1 MGRAEK
7 YADVIKSYE
16 KELAKLDEL
25 QKEENDKLSITRE
38 IKYEELQNELD
49 KKTKKKQEE
58 NIKTVEIKEETK
70 DIKIIDEKTDK
81 LIALTDEEMNQEISQ
96 DEDDLFLTKS
106 MNPLNRK
113 KLRLRG
119 FVKVLIAL
127 LILVLVGLIVFFK
140 VIKPLYFNI
149 SNSDPRK
156 VFENG
161 FDLFVNKANEA
172 YNKYVTQD
180 LVNIN
185 ITTKI
190 DSNMYHFGNDV
201 DAKYTLNYGYDAKKK
216 RVFSNVAIN
225 KGETYNNLFVVDNKM
240 VYEKLSSYE
249 NNIKLEDVDKILG
262 ENQFYLEN
270 KNFFNNIFKYVSPSE
285 IKNYYESYTDILKD
299 NFRDEMFTKK
309 NDKLERVEYKLN
321 VVKNTK
327 IFKKEDLKR
336 IDDAIQ
342 NKTKT
347 DSSFKRAYDLVGGII
362 DTSKE
367 KVIVN
372 IYTKLNNDVVGF
384 DVEED
389 GFTTTFIYILTSD
402 VTNYDAHFN
411 INKKVLSV
419 SRRNNKITGTYGA
432 NAIEF
437 TINIKEWSENK
448 VAFSYDINKDLKKYT
463 GDVDVVIDEAAK
475 KYSFDIKAKENTSYI
490 NAVGVLDFNINKEL
504 FNIDL
509 SKMIDP
515 TVTQL
520 DTMHQEFK
528 TSFSTDDLYQKYDSW
543 YGIVTKPNI
552 LTVK

>member
-16 KELAKLDEL
+16 KELAKLDTL
-25 QKEENDKLSITRE
+25 QTEEADKLSITRE
-38 IKYEELQNELD
+38 IKYEEIQKELD
-49 KKTKKKQEE
+49 KKAKKKKEE
-58 NIKTVEIKEETK
+58 KVETPEVKEETEN
-70 DIKIIDEKTDK
+70 IKIIDEKTDR
-81 LIALTDEEMNQEISQ
+81 LIALTDDEIDQEISK

-106 MNPLNRK
+106 MNPLNK
-113 KLRLRG
+113 KKVRLRG

-127 LILVLVGLIVFFK
+127 LILGLVGLVVFFK

-161 FDLFVNKANEA
+161 FDVFVNKTNEL

-185 ITTKI
+185 VTTKI
-190 DSNMYHFGNDV
+190 DSNLHHFGNDADV
-201 DAKYTLNYGYDAKKK
+201 KYTLNYGYEAKKK

-262 ENQFYLEN
+262 ENQFYLDN
-270 KNFFNNIFKYVSPSE
+270 KKLFNNIFKYVLPSE

-299 NFRDEMFTKK
+299 NFKDEMFTKK

-321 VVKNTK
+321 VVKNTMTL
-327 IFKKEDLKR
+327 KKEDLKR

-342 NKTKT
+342 NKIKT
-347 DSSFKRAYDLVGGII
+347 DSSFKKAYDLVGGII

-367 KVIVN
+367 KVIIN
-372 IYTKLNNDVVGF
+372 IYTKLNNEVVGF
-384 DVEED
+384 DIEED
-389 GFTTTFIYILTSD
+389 GFTTTFIYILTND

-448 VAFSYDINKDLKKYT
+448 VAFSYDVKKDLKKYT
-463 GDVDVVIDEAAK
+463 GDVDVSIDEAAK
-475 KYSFDIKAKENTSYI
+475 KYNFEIKAKENTSYI
-490 NAVGVLDFNINKEL
+490 NAVGVLDFNVNKEL

-509 SKMIDP
+509 TKMIDP

-520 DTMHQEFK
+520 NTMHEEFK
-528 TSFSTDDLYQKYDSW
+528 NSFPSDDLYQKYDSW

-552 LTVK
+552 LTIK

>member
-49 KKTKKKQEE
+49 KKTKKKKEE
-58 NIKTVEIKEETK
+58 NVKTVEVKEETK

-81 LIALTDEEMNQEISQ
+81 LIALTDEEMDQEISQ

-216 RVFSNVAIN
+216 RVFSNIAIN

-299 NFRDEMFTKK
+299 NFRDELFTKK

-321 VVKNTK
+321 VVKNTMTL
-327 IFKKEDLKR
+327 KKEDLKR

-367 KVIVN
+367 KVIIN

-463 GDVDVVIDEAAK
+463 GDVDVVIDEATK

-528 TSFSTDDLYQKYDSW
+528 ASFSTDDLYQKYDSW

>member
-321 VVKNTK
+321 VVKNTMTL
-327 IFKKEDLKR
+327 KKEDLKR